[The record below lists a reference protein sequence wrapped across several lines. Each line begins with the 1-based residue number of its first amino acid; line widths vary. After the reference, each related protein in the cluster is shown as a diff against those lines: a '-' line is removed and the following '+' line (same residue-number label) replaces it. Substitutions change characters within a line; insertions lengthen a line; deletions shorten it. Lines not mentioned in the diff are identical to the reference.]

1 MLTIENDAD
10 GIKLNE
16 LKNDNGSTYDLQG
29 RKMKEA
35 ESSST
40 SQLPKGIYIR
50 NGKKVVI
57 K

>member
-10 GIKLNE
+10 GIRLNE
-16 LKNDNGSTYDLQG
+16 LRNDNGSVYDLQG

-35 ESSST
+35 EPST
-40 SQLPKGIYIR
+40 KSQLPKGIYIR